1 MSKKRAD
8 NRHTE
13 KQNERRKAQE
23 TRIMKIGI
31 LGTGMVGNA
40 IGTKLVETGHQTMM
54 GSRTAGSEAGREWQ
68 KSTGGKGQIGTFTD
82 AAAFGEINFDCTN
95 GAISIAA
102 VRQAGAHN
110 LRWKIL
116 IHVASPLDFA

>member
-1 MSKKRAD
+1 MSKKRAG

-13 KQNERRKAQE
+13 KQTERRQAQE

-54 GSRTAGSEAGREWQ
+54 GFAHR
-68 KSTGGKGQIGTFTD
+68 
-82 AAAFGEINFDCTN
+82 
-95 GAISIAA
+95 
-102 VRQAGAHN
+102 RQ
-110 LRWKIL
+110 
-116 IHVASPLDFA
+116 